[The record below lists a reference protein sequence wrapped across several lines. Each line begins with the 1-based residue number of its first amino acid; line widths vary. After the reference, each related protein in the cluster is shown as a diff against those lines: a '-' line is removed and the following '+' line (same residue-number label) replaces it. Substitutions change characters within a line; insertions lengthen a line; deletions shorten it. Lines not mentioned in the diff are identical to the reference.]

1 MPKKREIEAYNN
13 SVNIPVYNSASY
25 YFDDREQVIEG
36 LHKKSIPVGRYGRYN
51 NPTWVHVENRLSQL
65 SRAEDTLIFSSGM
78 AAHFTTFIALLKAG
92 DHVIFPAECYR
103 QVRNIFHKILPKYGV
118 IAHEVSIV
126 DPEEFVNQVESLSKK
141 HNVRLIH
148 LEMPS
153 SPHMYLIDLCK
164 VKDALKK
171 ETIITMDSSFAPPP
185 NFYALDWGVDLAIF
199 SGTKYLNGHGDIIVG
214 VVSGKKE
221 LIEEINWYRDT
232 TGPVPDGQ
240 VAYLLNRS
248 LHTLNLRIKEINEK
262 GLKVANFLQSRPEI
276 KSVLYTGLETHP
288 HYALAKK
295 YLNGHGGVITFA
307 LDLNEEQ
314 TSNFVDSLKE
324 PFMASNFG
332 APQTLIE
339 QSTFFTYYEYSE
351 KELDDIG
358 VSYGTVRLALGYI
371 DDTDAIIA
379 DISKALSSLAGEV
392 NDVKNPT
399 TV

>member
-1 MPKKREIEAYNN
+1 MPKKRNIELYNN
-13 SVNIPVYNSASY
+13 SVNIPIYNSASY
-25 YFDDREQVIEG
+25 YFDDRKQVIEG
-36 LHKKSIPVGRYGRYN
+36 LHKRELPVGRYGRYN
-51 NPTWVHVENRLSQL
+51 NPTWVYVEKRLSEL
-65 SRAEDTLIFSSGM
+65 SKAEDTLIFSSGM
-78 AAHFTTFIALLKAG
+78 AAHFTTFISLLESG

-103 QVRNIFHKILPKYGV
+103 QVRNIFHKILPKFGI

-126 DPEEFVNQVESLSKK
+126 NPEEFVNQVSILSKK
-141 HNVRLIH
+141 HNIKLIH

-164 VKDALKK
+164 VKAVLNKN
-171 ETIITMDSSFAPPP
+171 TIVTMDSSFAPPP
-185 NFYALDWGVDLAIF
+185 NFYALDWGVDIAMF
-199 SGTKYLNGHGDIIVG
+199 SGTKYLSGHGDIIVG
-214 VVSGKKE
+214 VVSGRKYLLEK
-221 LIEEINWYRDT
+221 INWYRDT

-248 LHTLNLRIKEINEK
+248 LHTLNLRMKDTNEK

-276 KSVLYTGLETHP
+276 KKVLYTGLETHP
-288 HYALAKK
+288 HFSLGKK
-295 YLNGHGGVITFA
+295 YLNGHGGVITFT

-314 TSNFVDSLKE
+314 TGHFVDKLKE

-358 VSYGTVRLALGYI
+358 VSYGTVRLALGFI
-371 DDTDAIIA
+371 DDIDVIIT
-379 DISKALSSLAGEV
+379 DISKALSSL
-392 NDVKNPT
+392 
-399 TV
+399 

>member
-1 MPKKREIEAYNN
+1 MPKKRNVELYNN

-25 YFDDREQVIEG
+25 YFDNREQVIEG
-36 LHKKSIPVGRYGRYN
+36 LHKKSIPAGRYGRYN
-51 NPTWVHVENRLSQL
+51 NPTWVHVENRLSEL
-65 SRAEDTLIFSSGM
+65 NRSEDTLIFSSGM
-78 AAHFTTFIALLKAG
+78 AAHFTTFVSLLKAG

-126 DPEEFVNQVESLSKK
+126 NAEEFVNQVASLSKK
-141 HNVRLIH
+141 HKIKMIH

-153 SPHMYLIDLCK
+153 SPHMYLIDLLE
-164 VKDALKK
+164 VKKNIDKN
-171 ETIITMDSSFAPPP
+171 TIITMDSSFAPPP

-199 SGTKYLNGHGDIIVG
+199 SGTKYLNGHGDIMVG
-214 VVSGKKE
+214 AVSGKKE

-232 TGPVPDGQ
+232 TGPIADGQ

-248 LHTLNLRIKEINEK
+248 LHTLDLRIKEINKK
-262 GLKVANFLQSRPEI
+262 GLRVASFLQSRSEV
-276 KSVLYTGLETHP
+276 KGVLYTGLDTHP
-288 HYALAKK
+288 HYALGQK
-295 YLNGHGGVITFA
+295 YLNGHGGVITFT
-307 LDLNEEQ
+307 LDLSEEQ
-314 TSNFVDSLKE
+314 TANFVDDLKV

-351 KELDDIG
+351 EELKDIG

-371 DDTDAIIA
+371 DDTDSIIA
-379 DISKALSSLAGEV
+379 DLSKALSSLPARG
-392 NDVKNPT
+392 
-399 TV
+399 